1 MIVLILF
8 FQLKN
13 ISPLTIKGNIAVRC
27 LKRPKRGLK
36 AKKQKTKKKIIF
48 L

>member
-27 LKRPKRGLK
+27 LKRPKKGLK
-36 AKKQKTKKKIIF
+36 GQQQKRK
-48 L
+48 